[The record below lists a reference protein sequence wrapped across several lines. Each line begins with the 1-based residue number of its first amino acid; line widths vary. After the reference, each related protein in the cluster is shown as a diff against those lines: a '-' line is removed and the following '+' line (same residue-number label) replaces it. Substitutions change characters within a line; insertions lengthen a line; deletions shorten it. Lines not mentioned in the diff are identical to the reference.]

1 MRICAHQIIPM
12 PLSEFD
18 IITRYFQ
25 QAGLCSDAS
34 HPDIPLGIGDDCA
47 LLSVPAGYQMA
58 VSMDVLVETV
68 HFPLNV
74 NPVLL
79 AQRALAVNLSD
90 LAAMGASPL
99 GFTLGLTLPH
109 VDESWLTDFA
119 SGLRLSAQKYHC
131 PLFGGNL
138 TRGPLQICV
147 QVHGLVPAGKALLR
161 SGAQVGDAVYVS
173 GTTGRAGLALD
184 WIKGVLPMAT
194 EQQVSELGSA
204 YYLPEPRLNL
214 GQALQ
219 GLANAAQDVSDGLLG
234 DLGHIA
240 KQSEVQIV
248 IDSKAV
254 PIAPVLLGFKSPE
267 SALQLA
273 LTAGDDYELVFT
285 APAAKH
291 DAILAAAEKVGVPVT
306 RIGSVQTGNGVVL
319 LDAGGNVLQ
328 FAQQGY
334 DHFGNS

>member
-1 MRICAHQIIPM
+1 M
-12 PLSEFD
+12 PISEFD

-58 VSMDVLVETV
+58 VSMDALVATV
-68 HFPLNV
+68 HFPLKA

-99 GFTLGLTLPH
+99 GFTLGLTLPY
-109 VDESWLTDFA
+109 VDESWLAGFA
-119 SGLRLSAQKYHC
+119 SGLRLSAQKYGC

-138 TRGPLQICV
+138 TRGPLQICI

-161 SGAQVGDAVYVS
+161 RGAQVGDAVYVS

-194 EQQVSELGSA
+194 EEQVSELEAA

-219 GLANAAQDVSDGLLG
+219 GLANAAQDVSDGLLA
-234 DLGHIA
+234 DLRHIA
-240 KQSEVQIV
+240 NQSNVQIV
-248 IDSKAV
+248 VESKAV
-254 PIAPVLLGFKSPE
+254 PIASVLLSFKSPE
-267 SALQLA
+267 SALHLA

-285 APAAKH
+285 APADKH
-291 DAILAAAEKVGVPVT
+291 DVILAAAQTAGVPVT
-306 RIGSVQTGNGVVL
+306 RIGSVQPGAGVVL
-319 LDAGGNVLQ
+319 LDAAGNAVQ
-328 FAQQGY
+328 FTQQGY
-334 DHFGNS
+334 DHFGTS